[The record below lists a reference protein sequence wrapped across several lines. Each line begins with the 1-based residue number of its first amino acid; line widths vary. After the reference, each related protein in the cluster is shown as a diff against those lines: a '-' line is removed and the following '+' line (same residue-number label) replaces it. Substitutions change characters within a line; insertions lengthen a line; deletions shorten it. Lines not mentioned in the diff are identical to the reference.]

1 MENSIDTQRIPR
13 HTLSYDHGSLGFLV
27 LGFGLLR
34 DDMIFIYGI
43 RLPSSDSY

>member
-1 MENSIDTQRIPR
+1 M
-13 HTLSYDHGSLGFLV
+13 HTLSYDHGSLDFSARFV
-27 LGFGLLR
+27 LLR